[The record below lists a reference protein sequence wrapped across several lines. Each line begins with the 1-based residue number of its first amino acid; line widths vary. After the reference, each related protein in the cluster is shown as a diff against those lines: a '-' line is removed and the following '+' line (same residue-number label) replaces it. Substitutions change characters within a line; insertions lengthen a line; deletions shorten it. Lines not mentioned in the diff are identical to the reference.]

1 MIYERYLNKMNI
13 SGKGTQGA
21 KYVFVMQGSHCY
33 LHANEMNIDFIAQT

>member
-1 MIYERYLNKMNI
+1 MNI

-33 LHANEMNIDFIAQT
+33 LHASEMNIDFIV